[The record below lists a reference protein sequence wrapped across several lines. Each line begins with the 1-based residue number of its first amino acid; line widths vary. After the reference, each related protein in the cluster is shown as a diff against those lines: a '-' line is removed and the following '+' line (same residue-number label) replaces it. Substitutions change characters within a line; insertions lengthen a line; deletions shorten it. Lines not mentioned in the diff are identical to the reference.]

1 MVPFINLREEWLLG
15 IDKLDDQHRE
25 ISEGLN
31 QIAEVSDEYSRS
43 GNEEKE
49 KLGKLLSELIDALY
63 QKTREHFKFE
73 ENMMKEEAYPGYGE
87 HAREHAMLLA
97 ELKTTIAARLES
109 GRVSVDPDIF
119 KALKSW
125 FIVHLTQADR
135 NFAHYI
141 TLKKSVEADDQ

>member
-1 MVPFINLREEWLLG
+1 MGSFINLREEWLLG
-15 IDKLDDQHRE
+15 IDTLDDQHRE

-31 QIAEVSDEYSRS
+31 RISEVSDEYSRLD
-43 GNEEKE
+43 NEEKE
-49 KLGKLLSELIDALY
+49 KQGELLSELIDALY
-63 QKTREHFKFE
+63 GKTREHFKFE
-73 ENMMKEEAYPGYGE
+73 ENMMKDEGYPGYAE

-125 FIVHLTQADR
+125 FIVHLTQSDR

-141 TLKKSVEADDQ
+141 TLKKSVEADD